1 MTLSPATS
9 LTFDATTYVCQTA
22 ALLELPIP
30 PEIETGVVANF
41 EHIQAIAQ
49 PLMAFYLPDTLEG
62 AATFQ
67 P

>member
-9 LTFDATTYVCQTA
+9 PTFDATTYVCQTA
-22 ALLELPIP
+22 ALLGLTIP
-30 PEIETGVVANF
+30 TEIETGVVANF

-49 PLMAFYLPDTLEG
+49 PLMAFHLPDSLES

>member
-1 MTLSPATS
+1 MWLLLPP
-9 LTFDATTYVCQTA
+9 FDATTYVCQTA
-22 ALLELPIP
+22 ALLGLVIP
-30 PEIETGVVANF
+30 PEIEAGVVANF

-49 PLMAFYLPDTLEG
+49 PLMALNLPDSLES